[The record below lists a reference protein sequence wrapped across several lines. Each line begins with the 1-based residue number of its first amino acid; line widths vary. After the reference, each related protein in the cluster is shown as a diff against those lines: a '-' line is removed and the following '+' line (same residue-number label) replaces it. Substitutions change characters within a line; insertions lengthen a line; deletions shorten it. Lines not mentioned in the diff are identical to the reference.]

1 MGVITLASGPR
12 PPRGSCSE
20 ETDSEEKRLAVAE
33 GGQSRC
39 SASKNGGSTRSVTAL
54 LAPEVILG
62 LIQTEKMSSQDYYG
76 QQQPH
81 YGGGYPNQPPQAHP
95 PQGGYYPPQQP
106 GYGPPQGYPPQGYQ
120 QPPPPQQYQQE
131 QRGGRDHGCLGA
143 CLATLCCCFLCEE
156 SCECCF
162 DCIECCEG
170 C

>member
-1 MGVITLASGPR
+1 TYSVLVPLLLLLGNSPSISYTTNR
-12 PPRGSCSE
+12 PCE
-20 ETDSEEKRLAVAE
+20 RL
-33 GGQSRC
+33 SYLFR
-39 SASKNGGSTRSVTAL
+39 
-54 LAPEVILG
+54 VILG

-76 QQQPH
+76 QQPH

>member
-81 YGGGYPNQPPQAHP
+81 YVTLPKAATTLLNSPVTDLL
-95 PQGGYYPPQQP
+95 
-106 GYGPPQGYPPQGYQ
+106 
-120 QPPPPQQYQQE
+120 
-131 QRGGRDHGCLGA
+131 R
-143 CLATLCCCFLCEE
+143 ATLPKATNNPLHHNSTNKSSAEV
-156 SCECCF
+156 
-162 DCIECCEG
+162 G
-170 C
+170 TTAV